1 MVTLLQDDNREDDG
15 KRACRDGRLIRPN
28 PDKVNRMKIGL
39 VGFQGTG
46 KTTVFNALTGLQA
59 ETGYGAARGK
69 TNLGVVKVPDPRVDA
84 LAELFQP
91 RKKTFAEITFSDV
104 AADAAGG
111 GSARGLDR
119 GVLAAMRE
127 MESLC
132 QVARAFVSADRSA
145 AEPLAEV
152 IELETEMI
160 LSDLELVEKRLER
173 LKKEK
178 GQPREAD
185 VLTRLKDQLE
195 GGHSLRDLP
204 LAEEEKA
211 LVAGFR
217 FLTLKPLLIV
227 LNVDEANVA
236 AQPPPDAAE
245 HARKRGLGLVVLS
258 ANVEQDI
265 AQMPPADQREFIAAL
280 GLAEPARDRF
290 VRAAFALLSLI
301 SFLTAGEDEC
311 RAWPIRKGL
320 TAVKAAGKIH
330 SDIERGFIRAEVMR
344 VEDLLALRT
353 EAKVREA
360 GKFRVEGKDYV
371 VQDGD
376 VINFRFNV

>member
-1 MVTLLQDDNREDDG
+1 
-15 KRACRDGRLIRPN
+15 
-28 PDKVNRMKIGL
+28 MKIGL
-39 VGFQGTG
+39 VGFPGAG

-69 TNLGVVKVPDPRVDA
+69 TNLGVVKVPDARVDA
-84 LAELFQP
+84 LADLFRP

-104 AADAAGG
+104 GAEAGG
-111 GSARGLDR
+111 GGAARGFDR
-119 GVLAAMRE
+119 SVLAAMRE

-132 QVARAFVSADRSA
+132 QVARAFVPADGSA
-145 AEPLAEV
+145 AEPLTEIV
-152 IELETEMI
+152 ELETEMI

-185 VLTRLKDQLE
+185 LLARLKGQLE
-195 GGHSLRDLP
+195 GGQSLRDLP

-227 LNVDEANVA
+227 LNADEADVA
-236 AQPPPDAAE
+236 GPPPPPVAE
-245 HARKRGLGLVVLS
+245 HAATRGLGLVVLS
-258 ANVEQDI
+258 AKVEQDI
-265 AQMPPADQREFIAAL
+265 AQMPSGDQKEFIAAL

-344 VEDLLALRT
+344 VEDLLALKT
-353 EAKVREA
+353 EAKVRDA